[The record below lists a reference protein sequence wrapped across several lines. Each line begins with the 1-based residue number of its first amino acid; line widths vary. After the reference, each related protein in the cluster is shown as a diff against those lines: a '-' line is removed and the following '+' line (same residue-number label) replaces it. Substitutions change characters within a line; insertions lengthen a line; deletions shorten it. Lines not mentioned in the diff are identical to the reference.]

1 MAKSQSAK
9 KVPTASTLTKSGAR
23 RRIEQLR
30 RRIEHHSNQYYVLD
44 SPEISDAEY
53 DRLVRELRALEERFP
68 DLVTPDSPTQRVGAA
83 PSDAFATVR
92 HRQPMRSLA
101 NAFDEEDIL
110 AWARR
115 VQTVLGEQRV
125 EYVCE
130 LKIDGAAVSLMYE
143 HGTFIRGATR
153 GDGFEGEDVTANL
166 KTIKSLPLRLRVDRP
181 PALLEAR
188 GEAYLPVSAFE
199 AINRERAVATEPP
212 FANPRNAAAGSLRQL
227 DPKVTAAR
235 PLDLFIYGIGAA
247 DGIDVRTHH
256 ETLTWLKATG
266 CRVNPHTTVCRSLD
280 EVMAYVREWTRR
292 RTDLPYD
299 TDGVVIKVNSLA
311 QQAELGATSQA
322 PRWAIAFKF
331 PAEQAITR
339 VNDIRVYIGRTGAL
353 TPVAELEPVRVSGVT
368 VTSATLHNEDEIRR
382 KDVRIGDWVIVQRA
396 GEVIPEVV
404 RVLTERRTGHERTFS
419 MPTTCPSCGS
429 ATYRP
434 EGEAVA
440 RCTNLACPAQVLGR
454 LIHFCSRDAMNIDRV
469 GPKLLAQLLQG
480 KLIADPTDLYALRR
494 EQLADLERMGDT
506 SARNV
511 LDSIAASKRTT
522 LARFLYALGIRH
534 VGAHVAEVLAAH
546 AGTLDRLMRASFE
559 DLRDVPGIGPTIAE
573 SVTQFFRQPENGRLI
588 DRLRTA
594 GVWPVAPAPIISTG
608 PLAGM
613 QIVFTGTLANFS
625 RGRAEALAKERGAVV
640 STSVLKK
647 TDLVVAGADPGSKLL
662 RARKL
667 GVRVLT
673 ESEFAEMVGTQ
684 AG

>member
-130 LKIDGAAVSLMYE
+130 LKIDGAAVSLTYE

-396 GEVIPEVV
+396 GEVI
-404 RVLTERRTGHERTFS
+404 RV
-419 MPTTCPSCGS
+419 
-429 ATYRP
+429 
-434 EGEAVA
+434 
-440 RCTNLACPAQVLGR
+440 
-454 LIHFCSRDAMNIDRV
+454 
-469 GPKLLAQLLQG
+469 
-480 KLIADPTDLYALRR
+480 
-494 EQLADLERMGDT
+494 
-506 SARNV
+506 NV
-511 LDSIAASKRTT
+511 LD
-522 LARFLYALGIRH
+522 
-534 VGAHVAEVLAAH
+534 AH
-546 AGTLDRLMRASFE
+546 
-559 DLRDVPGIGPTIAE
+559 DLPVVR
-573 SVTQFFRQPENGRLI
+573 I
-588 DRLRTA
+588 DYI
-594 GVWPVAPAPIISTG
+594 P
-608 PLAGM
+608 
-613 QIVFTGTLANFS
+613 S
-625 RGRAEALAKERGAVV
+625 RGRGGGALHQSGL
-640 STSVLKK
+640 SGPG
-647 TDLVVAGADPGSKLL
+647 AGAIDSLL
-662 RARKL
+662 LA
-667 GVRVLT
+667 
-673 ESEFAEMVGTQ
+673 
-684 AG
+684 

>member
-1 MAKSQSAK
+1 MVRSQSAK
-9 KVPTASTLTKSGAR
+9 KAPTASTLTKSGAR
-23 RRIEQLR
+23 GRIEQLR
-30 RRIEHHSNQYYVLD
+30 RRVEHHSYQYYALD

-53 DRLVRELRALEERFP
+53 DRLVRELRTLEERFP

-101 NAFDEEDIL
+101 NAFDEEDIH

-130 LKIDGAAVSLMYE
+130 LKIDGAAVSLTYE

-235 PLDLFIYGIGAA
+235 PLDLFIYGVGAA

-266 CRVNPHTTVCRSLD
+266 CRVNPHTARCRSLD
-280 EVMAYVREWTRR
+280 EVMVYVREWTRR

-339 VNDIRVYIGRTGAL
+339 ANDIRGYIGRTGAL

-404 RVLTERRTGHERTFS
+404 RVLTERRTGHEPTFS

-429 ATYRP
+429 AIYRP
-434 EGEAVA
+434 EGEVVA

-454 LIHFCSRDAMNIDRV
+454 LMHFCSRDAMNIDRV
-469 GPKLLAQLLQG
+469 GPILLAQLLQG
-480 KLIADPTDLYALRR
+480 TLIVYSADLYALR
-494 EQLADLERMGDT
+494 QDPLADL
-506 SARNV
+506 
-511 LDSIAASKRTT
+511 
-522 LARFLYALGIRH
+522 
-534 VGAHVAEVLAAH
+534 
-546 AGTLDRLMRASFE
+546 
-559 DLRDVPGIGPTIAE
+559 
-573 SVTQFFRQPENGRLI
+573 
-588 DRLRTA
+588 
-594 GVWPVAPAPIISTG
+594 
-608 PLAGM
+608 
-613 QIVFTGTLANFS
+613 
-625 RGRAEALAKERGAVV
+625 
-640 STSVLKK
+640 
-647 TDLVVAGADPGSKLL
+647 
-662 RARKL
+662 
-667 GVRVLT
+667 
-673 ESEFAEMVGTQ
+673 
-684 AG
+684 

>member
-1 MAKSQSAK
+1 MVKSQSAK
-9 KVPTASTLTKSGAR
+9 KAPTASTLTKSGAR

-30 RRIEHHSNQYYVLD
+30 RGIEHHSFHYYVLD
-44 SPEISDAEY
+44 SPEISDGEY

-92 HRQPMRSLA
+92 HRQPMLSLA
-101 NAFDEEDIL
+101 NAFDEEEL
-110 AWARR
+110 LVWARR
-115 VQTVLGEQRV
+115 VQTALGEQRV

-130 LKIDGAAVSLMYE
+130 LKIDGAAVSLTYE
-143 HGTFIRGATR
+143 HGTFTRGATR

-166 KTIKSLPLRLRVDRP
+166 KTIKSLPLRLRVNRP
-181 PALLEAR
+181 QALLEAR
-188 GEAYLPVSAFE
+188 GEAYLPVSVFE
-199 AINRERAVATEPP
+199 TINRERAAATEPS

-235 PLDLFIYGIGAA
+235 PLDLFIYGVGAA

-256 ETLTWLKATG
+256 ETLTWLKAAG
-266 CRVNPHTTVCRSLD
+266 FRVNPHTARCRSLD
-280 EVMAYVREWTRR
+280 EVMVYVREWTRR

-299 TDGVVIKVNSLA
+299 TDGVVIKVDSLA

-339 VNDIRVYIGRTGAL
+339 VNDIRVY
-353 TPVAELEPVRVSGVT
+353 EPVRVSGVT

-404 RVLTERRTGHERTFS
+404 RVVTERRTGHESMFS

-429 ATYRP
+429 TTYRP

-454 LIHFCSRDAMNIDRV
+454 LIHFCSRDAMNVDWV
-469 GPKLLAQLLQG
+469 GPKLLAQLLQRT
-480 KLIADPTDLYALRR
+480 LIADPADLYALRQ
-494 EQLADLERMGDT
+494 EQLADLERMGDR

-511 LDSIAASKRTT
+511 VDSIAASKRTT

-534 VGAHVAEVLAAH
+534 VGAHVAEVLAAP
-546 AGTLDRLMRASFE
+546 AGTLDRLLQASFE
-559 DLRDVPGIGPTIAE
+559 DVRDVPGIGPTIAE
-573 SVTQFFRQPENGRLI
+573 SVTQFFRQPENRRLI

-594 GVWPVAPAPIISTG
+594 GVRPVAPAPIVSTG
-608 PLAGM
+608 PLAGK
-613 QIVFTGTLANFS
+613 QIVFTGTLSNFS
-625 RGRAEALAKERGAVV
+625 RSRAEALAKEHGAVV
-640 STSVLKK
+640 SNSVSKK
-647 TDLVVAGADPGSKLL
+647 TDLLVAGVDPGSKLL

-673 ESEFAEMVGTQ
+673 EREFAKMVGTR